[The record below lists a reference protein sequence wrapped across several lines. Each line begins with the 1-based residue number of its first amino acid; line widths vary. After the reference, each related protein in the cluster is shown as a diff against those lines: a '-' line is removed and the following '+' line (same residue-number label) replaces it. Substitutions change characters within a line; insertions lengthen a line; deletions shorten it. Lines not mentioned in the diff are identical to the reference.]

1 MDALGMGKLS
11 VGPPYFNT
19 VFVPLM
25 VPLVFMMGLG
35 PIARWKQASLPDIWV
50 RIRWAFGASLLI
62 ALLLPLVLGKWTP
75 LIALGFMLAFWV
87 MSTIV
92 LDLRKRLSGKEGDLL
107 QRMANQ
113 PRSYY
118 GMQLAHLGIA
128 VFVIGVTVVKGYET
142 ERDVRMGVGDTV
154 EVGGYQFR
162 FDGISEA
169 EGPNYHA
176 YRGHMVIK
184 KGDRVVTELN
194 PEKRSYN
201 SSGMP
206 MTEAAIDPGLFR
218 DLYVSLGEPIPDSDG
233 AWAVRVYYKPFV
245 DWIWAGCLL
254 MALGGIFAISDRRY
268 RIHAKKAKQPDVA
281 AGSNSGLEAELKEK
295 TA

>member
-1 MDALGMGKLS
+1 MGKLS

-35 PIARWKQASLPDIWV
+35 PIARWKQASVPDIWV
-50 RIRWAFGASLLI
+50 RVRWAFGSSLLI
-62 ALLLPLVLGKWTP
+62 AVLLPFVMGKWTP

-87 MSTIV
+87 ISTGF
-92 LDLRKRLSGKEGDLL
+92 LDLRKRLLGKEGSFSQRLL
-107 QRMANQ
+107 SQ

-128 VFVIGVTVVKGYET
+128 IFVIGVTMVKGYEN

-162 FDGISEA
+162 FDGISEL

-176 YRGHMVIK
+176 YRGHVVVK

-194 PEKRSYN
+194 PEKRNYN

-206 MTEAAIDPGLFR
+206 MTEAAIDPGIFR
-218 DLYVSLGEPIPDSDG
+218 DLYVSLGEPIPDSNG

-245 DWIWAGCLL
+245 DWIWVGCLL

-268 RIHAKKAKQPDVA
+268 RIHSKKAKSQDVT
-281 AGSNSGLEAELKEK
+281 SGTSVEAKLKEK

>member
-1 MDALGMGKLS
+1 
-11 VGPPYFNT
+11 
-19 VFVPLM
+19 
-25 VPLVFMMGLG
+25 
-35 PIARWKQASLPDIWV
+35 
-50 RIRWAFGASLLI
+50 
-62 ALLLPLVLGKWTP
+62 VLGNWTP
-75 LIALGFMLAFWV
+75 LIALGLMLAFWV
-87 MSTIV
+87 ISTGF
-92 LDLRKRLSGKEGDLL
+92 LDLRKRISGKEGDLL
-107 QRMANQ
+107 QRLKSQ

-128 VFVIGVTVVKGYET
+128 VFVIGVTMVKGYET
-142 ERDVRMGVGDTV
+142 ERDVRMEIGDTV

-162 FDGISEA
+162 FDGISEV

-176 YRGHMVIK
+176 FRGRMIIK
-184 KGDRVVTELN
+184 KGDHIAAELF
-194 PEKRSYN
+194 PEKRNYN
-201 SSGMP
+201 TSSMP

-218 DLYVSLGEPIPDSDG
+218 DLYVSLGEQIPESNG

-268 RIHAKKAKQPDVA
+268 RIHAKKAKPTEVA
-281 AGSNSGLEAELKEK
+281 TGTGSEAELKEK